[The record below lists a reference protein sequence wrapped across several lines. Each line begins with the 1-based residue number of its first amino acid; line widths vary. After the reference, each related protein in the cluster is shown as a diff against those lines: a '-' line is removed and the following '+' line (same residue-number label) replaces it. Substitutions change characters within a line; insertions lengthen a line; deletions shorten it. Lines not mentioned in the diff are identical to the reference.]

1 MTASAPKRNRMTFDD
16 SEKKIFW
23 SILKTTGEGKVW
35 KLVNEGGGTRLWSDE
50 DPDEEDIDEN
60 NDEEDQEAECVVQ
73 EGHPETVRARG
84 QAERDRLKENM
95 R

>member
-35 KLVNEGGGTRLWSDE
+35 KLVNEGGGTMQ
-50 DPDEEDIDEN
+50 EDIDEN